1 MQSSTAAQEQTQV
14 EMSLAR
20 SSSERRLLHI
30 FLILAIWLVLY
41 VPGLFTPPLLDDADS
56 VHAEAAREMVL
67 RHDWTTLYINGFRY
81 LEKAPLMYWG
91 MAVSFEIFGVSDASA
106 RLPIALGV
114 LALLFA
120 VYGLGRRTINEK
132 AGFYA
137 AIILAL
143 SFGPYIFTRIL
154 IPDML
159 VGLWL
164 TVGFAFFLR
173 GLQEERPS
181 RLSCW
186 GLAASAALNVLT
198 KGLIGVVFPVGII
211 LAFLLVTGNLKHLL
225 RMRLIS
231 SLLVFIAIA
240 APWHIMAGLANPA
253 AGESKG
259 FFWFYFVNEHFL
271 RYLNKRFP
279 KDYDTVPF
287 VVFWAM
293 LLVWLMPWSAFLF
306 KALGQ
311 IPIKFRELRRLDIRR
326 QTLLLCAI
334 WAAVILVFFSF
345 SSRQEYY
352 TIPALP
358 GLALLVGAWLSQEET
373 APAGSA
379 DRSAGRRVATVVL
392 AIAIPAFIF
401 AMLLLGYSKSVPKG
415 ADLAEILARNPEKYA
430 LSFGHIFD
438 LTPEAMGV
446 FRIPLAVSATA
457 LLLGAFAT
465 WWYRRKGRVGFS
477 NIALAVMMVVFLQC
491 AHQGLVIFSPILSSY
506 ESLNPLQTLYKSGD
520 LVVVNGAYEDA
531 STLNFYGHYQLHV
544 VNSRM
549 NGNLYYGS
557 LFPDSPAIFEDDASL
572 ARLWTGDKRVFL
584 WTEDDRLPAVVKS
597 TSAYVVDHGG
607 GKYILTNKLPPGEQP
622 LTPLK

>member
-311 IPIKFRELRRLDIRR
+311 IPVKFRELRRLDIRR

-379 DRSAGRRVATVVL
+379 DRRAGRRVATVVL

-401 AMLLLGYSKSVPKG
+401 AVLLLGYSKSVPKG

-465 WWYRRKGRVGFS
+465 WWYRRRGRVGFS
-477 NIALAVMMVVFLQC
+477 NIALAAMMVVFLQC
-491 AHQGLVIFSPILSSY
+491 AHEGLVIFSPILSSY
-506 ESLNPLQTLYKSGD
+506 DSLDPLQTLYKSGD

>member
-91 MAVSFEIFGVSDASA
+91 MAASFEIFGVSDASA

-379 DRSAGRRVATVVL
+379 DRRAGRRVATVVL

-401 AMLLLGYSKSVPKG
+401 AVLLLGYSKSVPKG

-465 WWYRRKGRVGFS
+465 WWYRRRGRVGFS
-477 NIALAVMMVVFLQC
+477 NIALAAMMVVFLQC
-491 AHQGLVIFSPILSSY
+491 AHEGLVIFSPILSSY
-506 ESLNPLQTLYKSGD
+506 DSLDPLQTLYKSGD